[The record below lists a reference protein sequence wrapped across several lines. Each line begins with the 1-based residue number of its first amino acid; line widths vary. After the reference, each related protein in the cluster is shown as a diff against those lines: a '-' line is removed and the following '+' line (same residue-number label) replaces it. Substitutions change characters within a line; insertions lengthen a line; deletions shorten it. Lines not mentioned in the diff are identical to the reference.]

1 MNNRLP
7 NSFSDCIAHLQR
19 KVARR
24 GINYSLDRLST
35 ALIALNKP
43 EQSLPTTIH
52 IAGTN
57 GKGSVAHYINQAL
70 IYQNCSVLSY
80 TSPHINCYT
89 ERFVINGRPINK
101 QDFCDLFY
109 TVNESDSDDMLSEYE
124 ILTLMALFYANQ
136 SSIDFLILETG
147 LGGRLDATNVI
158 PNSIAVITDI
168 GLDHCDILG
177 HSITEIATEKAGII
191 KQNSSII
198 THSDLPPEVKA
209 IIISSANAK
218 QATIDFTPEVSCAS
232 FHERNKALAK
242 QTCHHISI
250 PTHNNLAN
258 YIDDCFPPTGRMSSF
273 DYLGTPC
280 TIDVGHNVNA
290 VQAILSSHSST
301 PFSWIIGM
309 QQKKDY
315 LAVIQQ
321 LIDHHQIIYLCNFDP
336 LRSVSI
342 DQVPT
347 SLNAA
352 ISSWEIGDQIPE
364 NCLFFG
370 SFFFIEALVS
380 FQKSIK
386 MSI

>member
-1 MNNRLP
+1 MP
-7 NSFSDCIAHLQR
+7 NSFSDCIVHLQR

-24 GINYSLDRLST
+24 GINYSLDRLSS

-57 GKGSVAHYINQAL
+57 GKGSVAHYLNQSL
-70 IYQNCSVLSY
+70 IHQDYSVLSY

-89 ERFVINGRPINK
+89 ERFVINGQPINK

-109 TVNESDSDDMLSEYE
+109 TVNESDSDDLLSEYE
-124 ILTLMALFYANQ
+124 ILTLMALLYANQ
-136 SSIDFLILETG
+136 LSIDFLILETG

-158 PNSIAVITDI
+158 PKSTAVITDI

-191 KQNSSII
+191 KQGSSII
-198 THSDLPPEVKA
+198 THSDLHPDAKA

-218 QATIDFTPEVSCAS
+218 QATIDFTPEVSYAS

-242 QTCHHISI
+242 QTCHHIPISSYDK
-250 PTHNNLAN
+250 LAN
-258 YIDDCFPPTGRMSSF
+258 YIDHCYPPTGRMSPF

-280 TIDVGHNVNA
+280 TIDVGHNQNA
-290 VQAILSSHSST
+290 VQAILSSQPST
-301 PFSWIIGM
+301 PFSWVIGM
-309 QQKKDY
+309 QQTKDY

-336 LRSVSI
+336 LKSVSL
-342 DQVPT
+342 DQIPST
-347 SLNAA
+347 LKAS
-352 ISSWEIGDQIPE
+352 ISSWEIGDPIPE